1 MLVEQKV
8 QESTV
13 FLVLQ
18 VKQLYCLF
26 FAHEMQ
32 EIAPGLALLRL
43 HTAVRRVRID
53 TAMVVCRSGRRRRCG
68 ATSVTLLAMAGAG
81 AGVTGASR
89 FWMLGSRL
97 ATSVATSA
105 TIVCFRFALLAK
117 GTTRLVAARAAVV
130 GFFAFRLVFFFF
142 FFNHNGRLGLFIG
155 TSTSPTRRSEF
166 GIAHGLLAAALSTTT
181 TTTTRGSVLFG
192 ALDIFPR
199 HGALH
204 VRAAVRLAVAVA
216 ATAAG
221 LGAVAAQV
229 SAIVCAAAPTV
240 VRIQIAGTL
249 AGTTAANTR
258 NNRVT
263 VQCGGAQILPSTRS
277 LFHVVG
283 GPMIASGSTVTL
295 LTRR

>member
-26 FAHEMQ
+26 FTHEMQ

-89 FWMLGSRL
+89 FWMLGCRL

-142 FFNHNGRLGLFIG
+142 FNHNGRLGLFVG

-181 TTTTRGSVLFG
+181 AATTRGSVLFG

-204 VRAAVRLAVAVA
+204 VRASVRLAVAVA

-221 LGAVAAQV
+221 LGAVAAYI
-229 SAIVCAAAPTV
+229 SAIVRAAAPTV

-249 AGTTAANTR
+249 AGTTPANTR